1 MDEPGTI
8 LHTVWVGGLFVQM
21 TRVGGRRQ
29 QFYIYA
35 RTYMVSCIYDK
46 LQMAKKRNRGGEVN
60 YFAKNINKEK
70 ESRLR

>member
-1 MDEPGTI
+1 M
-8 LHTVWVGGLFVQM
+8 QM

-35 RTYMVSCIYDK
+35 RTYMVSCIYEK